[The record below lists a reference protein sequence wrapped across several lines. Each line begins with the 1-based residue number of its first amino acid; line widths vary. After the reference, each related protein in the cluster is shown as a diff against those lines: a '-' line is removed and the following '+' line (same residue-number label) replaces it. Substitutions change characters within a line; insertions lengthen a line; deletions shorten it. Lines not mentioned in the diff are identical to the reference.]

1 MFNLKFSK
9 HTKNIQWSFISLAT
23 SSLAHLLLRIVLG
36 NELGPSG
43 LGLYTLVFTIYLF
56 GMQFGTFGINAAL
69 TNYVAEYYEDLPR
82 LKEIISSGI
91 LGSIVSGSIMGLFLY
106 LFSSIISIQLFH
118 SPEMTNL
125 LRITSLCFPFI
136 SMQKAV
142 IGTLNGLKEM
152 KWYAVVNTVQNL
164 LMMIISFVLVIFL
177 NMDVSGAVLGFVIP
191 TILVGLL
198 SLTFTKN
205 FFIPPTKT
213 TIKVFKEISRFG
225 FYIVLA
231 NSIGMVNTQIGS
243 LMIGYFM
250 NETEVG
256 YYAVATL
263 FLQGVTLLP
272 QAIQAVTT
280 PTIAVYYRKGDFH
293 NIRKLLKNAMFKTSA
308 VILCISLILT
318 IFGKFLI
325 IFLFTEEFLPA
336 YLPMLI
342 LLVGYFIHSVYAS
355 IGGCLSS
362 VGKVHILFKID
373 MICAGLNLL
382 LNLVLIPRFGL
393 IGAAS
398 ATSLSMIFTTLVK
411 LSCTRL
417 YTQEKQIKSINVFN
431 VIK

>member
-1 MFNLKFSK
+1 
-9 HTKNIQWSFISLAT
+9 
-23 SSLAHLLLRIVLG
+23 
-36 NELGPSG
+36 
-43 LGLYTLVFTIYLF
+43 
-56 GMQFGTFGINAAL
+56 
-69 TNYVAEYYEDLPR
+69 
-82 LKEIISSGI
+82 
-91 LGSIVSGSIMGLFLY
+91 MGLFLY
-106 LFSSIISIQLFH
+106 LLSSIISIQLFH

-125 LRITSLCFPFI
+125 LRITALCFPFI

-152 KWYAVVNTVQNL
+152 KWYAIVNTAQNL
-164 LMMIISFVLVIFL
+164 LMMIVSFVLVIFL
-177 NMDVSGAVLGFVIP
+177 NMDVRGAVLGFVIP

-198 SLTFTKN
+198 SLTFTRN
-205 FFIPPTKT
+205 FFMPPTKL

-225 FYIVLA
+225 FYVVLA
-231 NSIGMVNTQIGS
+231 NSIGMVNTQIDS

-256 YYAVATL
+256 YYAVAIL

-272 QAIQAVTT
+272 QAVQAVTT
-280 PTIAVYYRKGDFH
+280 PTIAAYYRKGDFN
-293 NIRKLLKNAMFKTSA
+293 NIQQLLKNTMFKTSA
-308 VILCISLILT
+308 AILCISLILA

-325 IFLFTEEFLPA
+325 TFLFTDEFLPA

-342 LLVGYFIHSVYAS
+342 LLIGYFIYSVYAS

-373 MICAGLNLL
+373 TICAGLNLL

-398 ATSLSMIFTTLVK
+398 ATSLSLIFTTLVK
-411 LSCTRL
+411 LSCIRL
-417 YTQEKQIKSINVFN
+417 YTQEKQIKINECF
-431 VIK
+431 